1 MKGLIFTYLMTY
13 GGAAVALVN
22 PFVGLL
28 IYICF
33 AIIKPEAMWF
43 WSVPIG
49 NYSRIVAIA
58 LLIGWVVQGLGNWS
72 FGRARLTV
80 VSLVG
85 FMLWATFGAFM
96 APHRG
101 AAWAFIEM
109 LAKIVLPF
117 LVGITTIDSVQKLKQ
132 LAWVIVLSQGYLA
145 YELNMSYY
153 SGNNRAALEG
163 FGDMDNNCVAIS
175 MVSCVALAFFLGLHS
190 PSWIGKGLALLSSL
204 LMTHVVMFSFSRG
217 GMLALVITA
226 GVAYWFVPKKPA
238 HLLVFACAILLAWR
252 LAGHEVTERFLT
264 IFASAE
270 ERDTSAQSRLD
281 LWRACLDTMSQHP
294 VFGVGPN
301 HWGFVVDKYG
311 YKQGK
316 LAHTL
321 WLQTGAELGI
331 PGLGLLLLFYGS
343 VVFRLGRIIKTKS
356 QVADPWFRDAGRMV
370 VAGLIGF
377 AIAAQFVSLYGL
389 EVPYYIALIGAGVLK
404 LSSTAAEPAQQPA
417 LVRPADGPWLQVRPA
432 HLENIG

>member
-190 PSWIGKGLALLSSL
+190 P
-204 LMTHVVMFSFSRG
+204 
-217 GMLALVITA
+217 
-226 GVAYWFVPKKPA
+226 
-238 HLLVFACAILLAWR
+238 
-252 LAGHEVTERFLT
+252 
-264 IFASAE
+264 
-270 ERDTSAQSRLD
+270 
-281 LWRACLDTMSQHP
+281 
-294 VFGVGPN
+294 
-301 HWGFVVDKYG
+301 
-311 YKQGK
+311 
-316 LAHTL
+316 
-321 WLQTGAELGI
+321 
-331 PGLGLLLLFYGS
+331 
-343 VVFRLGRIIKTKS
+343 
-356 QVADPWFRDAGRMV
+356 
-370 VAGLIGF
+370 
-377 AIAAQFVSLYGL
+377 
-389 EVPYYIALIGAGVLK
+389 
-404 LSSTAAEPAQQPA
+404 
-417 LVRPADGPWLQVRPA
+417 
-432 HLENIG
+432 